1 MLFGYCK
8 SCKHQNTTPGSDAFQ
23 REDYQQAHKQ
33 HVFTKKNMTNHDMP
47 VNLWQESL
55 LRRIKLVPLHLL
67 FGRTTTSR
75 EMQFVSESTLVPLS
89 SVWLRREGVGRNRL
103 GALFGTP
110 EQQHGT
116 YEICT
121 WLALLQNHLNS
132 SPNSTY
138 HLSILQPFSQHLA
151 LHLEIV
157 VVLEAPVLQKKLQLE
172 VREKYWLV
180 VDLPLWKIW
189 KSVGIIIPNI
199 WKVIKFTC
207 QTTNQNMYVVWLL

>member
-1 MLFGYCK
+1 MHWFQAK
-8 SCKHQNTTPGSDAFQ
+8 STGNNSLYPKGMGVCCQSPNQSPSV
-23 REDYQQAHKQ
+23 QA
-33 HVFTKKNMTNHDMP
+33 
-47 VNLWQESL
+47 LL
-55 LRRIKLVPLHLL
+55 LRWHPHFSPL
-67 FGRTTTSR
+67 FR
-75 EMQFVSESTLVPLS
+75 PLS
-89 SVWLRREGVGRNRL
+89 DCEERGWAETVLVHSLEHLNSNTEHMKSAADW
-103 GALFGTP
+103 P
-110 EQQHGT
+110 
-116 YEICT
+116 
-121 WLALLQNHLNS
+121 LLQNHLNS

-138 HLSILQPFSQHLA
+138 HLSILQPFSLHLA

-199 WKVIKFTC
+199 WKVIKFIF